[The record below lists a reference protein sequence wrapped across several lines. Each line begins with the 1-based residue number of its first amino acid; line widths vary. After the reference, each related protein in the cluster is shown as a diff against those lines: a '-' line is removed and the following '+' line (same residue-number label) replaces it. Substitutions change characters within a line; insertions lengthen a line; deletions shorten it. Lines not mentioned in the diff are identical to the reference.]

1 MVVAMNASTELT
13 NGYRVITRREKT
25 GMKTKLLLVGIVA
38 VVLGTMIAVPVLT
51 EDEAITMFVSRVRL
65 AYNGRSSSS
74 PDRVVAMVHVRD
86 TNKAAVAGATV
97 SAQWTLPNGTVLKV
111 TADTDFQGIATF
123 QVWAGRGTYTLCVT
137 DVAKDE
143 CEYDPDLNLETC
155 GEIEITW
162 PFSPP
167 R

>member
-1 MVVAMNASTELT
+1 MVVAVKAGAELT
-13 NGYRVITRREKT
+13 NGCQAITRKEKT

-38 VVLGTMIAVPVLT
+38 VVLGTTIAVPVMA
-51 EDEAITMFVSRVRL
+51 EDETITMFVSRVRL
-65 AYNGRSSSS
+65 AYNGRSSGGS
-74 PDRVVAMVHVRD
+74 DRVVAMVHVRD

-97 SAQWTLPNGTVLKV
+97 TAEWTLPNGTETV
-111 TADTDFQGIATF
+111 TGTTDFQGIATF

-137 DVAKDE
+137 DVTKNGWQ
-143 CEYDPDLNLETC
+143 YDPDLNLETC